1 MSFELWIAF
10 TLASTLLVTIPGP
23 TVLLVLSYA
32 LSGGRKVAVATALGV
47 ATGDLIAISAS
58 LLGLGALMQTSAL
71 AFTVLKWL
79 GAAYLLYLG
88 IRMLTSRSGGLVPAA
103 DAPTKSAWHMFRE
116 AMVVTALNPKSIGF
130 FIAFVPQFLR
140 PEAALAPQFAVL
152 IATFVTIGGLNALAY
167 ALLAGTLRDRLLCP
181 KIERTLTRI
190 GGAVLIAMG
199 LMTAALKRNAA

>member
-1 MSFELWIAF
+1 MSFDLWITF
-10 TLASTLLVTIPGP
+10 TLASTLLVIIPGP

-47 ATGDLIAISAS
+47 ATGDLIAMTVS

-71 AFTVLKWL
+71 AFTLLKWV
-79 GAAYLLYLG
+79 GAAYLFYLG
-88 IRMLTSRSGGLVPAA
+88 LRMLRSKSGGLAPAEGM
-103 DAPTKSAWHMFRE
+103 PLKSASHMFRE

-140 PEAALAPQFAVL
+140 PDAALAPQFTVL
-152 IATFVTIGGLNALAY
+152 IATFVTLGGLNALAY
-167 ALLAGTLRDRLLCP
+167 ALLAGTLRDRLLHP

-199 LMTAALKRNAA
+199 LMTAALKRSQA